1 MDDRNI
7 CCHHTLSYDMAT
19 IVAIYIVSY
28 NENVVSC
35 RVKMFVIIIR
45 SLIYQKIFVVIV

>member
-7 CCHHTLSYDMAT
+7 CCHHTLSYDLAM
-19 IVAIYIVSY
+19 IIAIYIVSY

-35 RVKMFVIIIR
+35 RVKMFVIIIHR
-45 SLIYQKIFVVIV
+45 LV